1 MRDVYYLMYNR
12 VWRLTS
18 CLNALLCSAPQTQE
32 PLQYDL
38 GLLAVFDHSPLDTQ
52 AYSDDREA
60 FLLANAREGMQG
72 LINALWE
79 RPTTVSDEGVMASLP
94 EMETVLPREKP
105 LPKAKI
111 DTKWQQFAKSKGI
124 APKPRRDR
132 MVYDEEKQ
140 DWWALL
146 L

>member
-1 MRDVYYLMYNR
+1 MAADILSR
-12 VWRLTS
+12 
-18 CLNALLCSAPQTQE
+18 ALSYSAPQTQE

-52 AYSDDREA
+52 AYADNREA

-124 APKPRRDR
+124 APKPKRDR

-140 DWWALL
+140 DW
-146 L
+146 